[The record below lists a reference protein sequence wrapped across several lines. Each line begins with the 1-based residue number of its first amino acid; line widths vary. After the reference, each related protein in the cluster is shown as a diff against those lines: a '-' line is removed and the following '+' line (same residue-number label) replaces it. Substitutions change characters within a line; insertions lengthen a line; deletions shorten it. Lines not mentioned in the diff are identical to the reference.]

1 MMGRST
7 KSDLLEADSISLNS
21 VTDTSDIFLI
31 FFSENHDSLGTR
43 NNEFSKVNSLQA
55 ERKPLNFFSHDS
67 NGPNRT
73 QLP

>member
-1 MMGRST
+1 MMSRST

-55 ERKPLNFFSHDS
+55 ERKPWNFFF
-67 NGPNRT
+67 P
-73 QLP
+73 